1 MDMFAT
7 SDSEVDVERL
17 MHEIRAAVNGNHHT
31 AGPGSPERLTGA
43 EHEPG
48 SLILQ
53 PVFHRKQNNQY
64 HVNDL
69 LRFHGEE
76 FLRIAYR
83 ALLLREPDPSGMAHY
98 SESLAGGR
106 FSKIDVLASLYS
118 SPERRRNQVRLAGLW
133 LPLTVGRLERI
144 PLIGNVI
151 RLMIRLPRLLER
163 YRQLE
168 FSLTSQQQRIIDH
181 QNRSHKELTDRLAE
195 VHESV
200 QAWMEHQQSL
210 DARLRQS
217 EETAATRLAE
227 AREYIDRCTT
237 KLNKHID
244 RCTTKLNK
252 QIALQDETLLQQ
264 QQELQQVKS
273 QTDAQLQQLLLG
285 QEQTLVKVVTQQ
297 RELMTQ
303 GRTLSIL
310 LEEIKQNASGVPRP
324 DLSPIAADEEA
335 HLLDG
340 LYASFEEKFR
350 GERDEIRERL
360 QVYLPILK
368 NAEITDAVLDV
379 GCGRGEWLELLSK
392 ESIQARG
399 VDHNRIAIEGCRN
412 LGLNVVEEDALT
424 YLRSLSAESMNAIT
438 SFHLVEH
445 LQFEVLIGLLDE
457 AFRILRRGGLLILET
472 PNPENFMVGS
482 YSFYADPTHRNPIPS
497 ETLKF
502 LLESRG
508 FGIIAVMKLRPW
520 DAARIEGDSEI
531 VKRFNEYFYS
541 APDYGIVAR
550 KP

>member
-76 FLRIAYR
+76 FLRVAYR

-163 YRQLE
+163 YRPLE

-181 QNRSHKELTDRLAE
+181 QNRSHKELTDGLAE
-195 VHESV
+195 VLESV

-227 AREYIDRCTT
+227 ARGDIDPCTT
-237 KLNKHID
+237 KLNQH
-244 RCTTKLNK
+244 
-252 QIALQDETLLQQ
+252 
-264 QQELQQVKS
+264 
-273 QTDAQLQQLLLG
+273 
-285 QEQTLVKVVTQQ
+285 
-297 RELMTQ
+297 
-303 GRTLSIL
+303 
-310 LEEIKQNASGVPRP
+310 
-324 DLSPIAADEEA
+324 
-335 HLLDG
+335 
-340 LYASFEEKFR
+340 
-350 GERDEIRERL
+350 
-360 QVYLPILK
+360 
-368 NAEITDAVLDV
+368 
-379 GCGRGEWLELLSK
+379 
-392 ESIQARG
+392 
-399 VDHNRIAIEGCRN
+399 
-412 LGLNVVEEDALT
+412 
-424 YLRSLSAESMNAIT
+424 
-438 SFHLVEH
+438 
-445 LQFEVLIGLLDE
+445 
-457 AFRILRRGGLLILET
+457 
-472 PNPENFMVGS
+472 
-482 YSFYADPTHRNPIPS
+482 
-497 ETLKF
+497 
-502 LLESRG
+502 
-508 FGIIAVMKLRPW
+508 
-520 DAARIEGDSEI
+520 
-531 VKRFNEYFYS
+531 
-541 APDYGIVAR
+541 
-550 KP
+550 